1 MGTSYGLCF
10 RKPGWLRPHCAAC
23 ASFACHLAV
32 RRKYRFFLGDKRW
45 PRAPAMQTTTEPKR
59 SLRQK
64 ARGNKECG
72 RFALLNG
79 LGALHALP
87 SRGAGAWETSME
99 AAILASQPSSNSS
112 RRILPPCPTLYL
124 SSHVHMVKSLVAV
137 AGLTV
142 RALPALR
149 RRLRRL
155 GASRN
160 GEIQLAKVG

>member
-1 MGTSYGLCF
+1 
-10 RKPGWLRPHCAAC
+10 
-23 ASFACHLAV
+23 
-32 RRKYRFFLGDKRW
+32 
-45 PRAPAMQTTTEPKR
+45 
-59 SLRQK
+59 
-64 ARGNKECG
+64 
-72 RFALLNG
+72 
-79 LGALHALP
+79 
-87 SRGAGAWETSME
+87 ME

-112 RRILPPCPTLYL
+112 RRILPPCPTLHL